1 MGISS
6 QGKIRKFIV
15 YSDTKWSAKGV
26 DKFGSKYGC
35 ANTNVSS
42 LCGIISVKI
51 NGTVKSN
58 TSADLNQQ

>member
-26 DKFGSKYGC
+26 GKFITNCLGV
-35 ANTNVSS
+35 NTVVQ
-42 LCGIISVKI
+42 I
-51 NGTVKSN
+51 
-58 TSADLNQQ
+58 QM